1 MIEEG
6 FGDYLR
12 KRGKKHHV
20 VQGLVDSVR
29 LFDDYLRK
37 QGKEIRLAT
46 KEDLLDYAASCE
58 NEKKDSARIRIRG
71 VGLYFAYVGNSEM
84 AAIADGIRQGR
95 ISKHRSVFRSKDF
108 LWVNQAHISQLKVVG
123 ITDIAQMIEN
133 GKTPDA
139 RKKLARSWG
148 MTVED
153 ILELVKLSDLAR
165 ITGVKS
171 IRARLYHDAGL
182 DTLDKIALLDA
193 AALREI
199 CTCFVTATSFPGV
212 PPTPKEAAFTVT
224 SAKTLPR
231 IVEW

>member
-6 FGDYLR
+6 FRDYLR
-12 KRGKKHHV
+12 KQGKKHHV
-20 VQGLVDSVR
+20 VQGLVHSVK
-29 LFDDYLRK
+29 LFENYLKK
-37 QGKEIRLAT
+37 QDKEIRLT
-46 KEDLLDYAASCE
+46 TQEDLLDYAASCE
-58 NEKKDSARIRIRG
+58 SEKKDSARIRIRG
-71 VGLYFAYVGNSEM
+71 AALYFGYIGNNEM
-84 AAIADGIRQGR
+84 AAIANGIRQAG
-95 ISKHRSVFRSKDF
+95 ISKHRSLFRLKDF
-108 LWVNQAHISQLKVVG
+108 LGVNQAHISQLKTVG

-139 RKKLARSWG
+139 RKKLARGTG

-153 ILELVKLSDLAR
+153 ILELVKLADLAR

-193 AALREI
+193 AMLRKI
-199 CTCFVTATSFPGV
+199 CTRFVTATCFPGV
-212 PPTPKEAAFTVT
+212 PPTLKEAAHTVT
-224 SAKTLPR
+224 SAKALPR